1 MTTGKRRAISTPGGR
16 RDPARRGP
24 IVVIL
29 SVATH
34 VAAVLLLWR
43 VIVAPLDWRTV
54 TPNSEPVMVERIG
67 FLAIPK
73 RTTPSTERARS
84 GGNDRPMT
92 KLSVVQTAPP
102 PIVAPSIIP
111 RTLPDLPRPF
121 TQPQEA
127 AGSGPLVGIGGPLR
141 GVRPSFTD
149 PRVWAPTAPILRA
162 PMSPAQRLDSVLAA
176 SLGAMNDSLR
186 NLPTEREPGDW
197 TVERNGRKYGID
209 GKYIRLGKFALPT
222 AALALLP
229 LNVQGNPQ
237 QMETSRRIGTM
248 RSEILEQAARGA
260 RDDEF
265 HAAVKALRE
274 RKDKERAARK
284 APDATVTP
292 TRP

>member
-1 MTTGKRRAISTPGGR
+1 MTTGKRRAISTPGER

-24 IVVIL
+24 VVVVL
-29 SVATH
+29 SVAAH
-34 VAAVLLLWR
+34 VAAVVLLLR
-43 VIVAPLDWRTV
+43 VIVFPLDWNKV
-54 TPNSEPVMVERIG
+54 APNGQPIVVERIG

-84 GGNDRPMT
+84 GGNDRPIT
-92 KLSVVQTAPP
+92 KLSVTVVAPP
-102 PIVAPSIIP
+102 PIVAPSIVP
-111 RTLPDLPRPF
+111 RTLPELPRPF
-121 TQPQEA
+121 RQPDEA
-127 AGSGPLVGIGGPLR
+127 TGSGPLVGIGGPLR
-141 GVRPSFTD
+141 GIRPTFTD

-162 PMSPAQRLDSVLAA
+162 PMSPAQRLDSVLA
-176 SLGAMNDSLR
+176 STLGAMNDSMR

-237 QMETSRRIGTM
+237 ALETSRRIGTM

-260 RDDEF
+260 RADAL

-274 RKDKERAARK
+274 RKDKERAAK
-284 APDATVTP
+284 KSPDGTITP
-292 TRP
+292 DRR